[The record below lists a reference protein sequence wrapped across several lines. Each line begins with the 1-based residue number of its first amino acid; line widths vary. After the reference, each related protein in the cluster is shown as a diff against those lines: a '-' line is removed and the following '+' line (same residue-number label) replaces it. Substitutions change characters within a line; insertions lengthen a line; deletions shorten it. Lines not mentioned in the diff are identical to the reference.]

1 MKHKYSVFKK
11 ILGVQIVC
19 ILALKAIGI
28 SANDCLGSFL
38 CSLFPN
44 VRIDLMERI
53 ASCLLS
59 WVFFSPEIIWL
70 FLLGRDFDISSQ
82 KRYFSNLFA
91 WFILISLIL
100 GSVFSFLGG

>member
-19 ILALKAIGI
+19 IFVFNAIGI
-28 SANDCLGSFL
+28 SANKCLGSLL

-44 VRIDLMERI
+44 ARIDLMERI

-59 WVFFSPEIIWL
+59 WVFFSPVIIWF
-70 FLLGRDFDISSQ
+70 FLLGRDCDISSQ

-91 WFILISLIL
+91 WFMLISLIL
-100 GSVFSFLGG
+100 GSIFSFPY